1 MKNNISEKFT
11 EKHENELVDRIQE
24 TRDSIEQNMDM
35 DFEELKV
42 LLDTLDDA
50 MDSVQNKISVNKQL
64 NELSHIVKNM
74 TTVCEECKLRRG
86 GVDKAQRLIK
96 SFQVKK

>member
-1 MKNNISEKFT
+1 MSIPDT
-11 EKHENELVDRIQE
+11 ENYDNKLVDRIQKV
-24 TRDSIEQNMDM
+24 RDNIEENMDIA
-35 DFEELKV
+35 ELNI

-50 MDSVQNKISVNKQL
+50 MDSVQNKVSINKQL
-64 NELSHIVKNM
+64 NKLSYINKNM

-96 SFQVKK
+96 EFEKAKK